1 MRSVRKEAES
11 LMQVGRFAEAE
22 EAFSAF
28 LDVHPGDS
36 SALLGLGYS
45 ALLRNDLDE
54 AERRLDTALRL
65 KPRSKAA
72 RGLLGELHYRRDD
85 FDRAA
90 PHFARLGRAAKARQL
105 ASFAGQRPNEID
117 GDAPTRIPFV
127 KTDPLPVLELDVNGS
142 GPARFLLDT
151 GGGESILDQEFA
163 GRVDAAGFGAE
174 RGIFG
179 GGRKARVEH
188 GRVDSVRLG
197 GFVLRNVPVAV
208 LDLGAVAATVGEAR
222 LDGILGTVP
231 LSRFTSTIDYP
242 RGALVL
248 ERASEGP
255 PPGGFSVPFWLAG
268 DHFVVAWGAV
278 NGGQE
283 TLFFVD
289 TGLAGNGFTCPSSTL
304 REARI
309 EVQEELA
316 EEARALGSGAFRVA
330 PFVVDELRL
339 GEFRRQRVVGV
350 AGAFPPQLE
359 RGLGFRV
366 GGLISHQFFRSCALT
381 LDFAAMRLR
390 LQPA

>member
-1 MRSVRKEAES
+1 MRSLRKKAES
-11 LMQVGRFAEAE
+11 LLQAGRFADAE
-22 EAFSAF
+22 EAFSAC
-28 LDVHPGDS
+28 LDGDPRDS
-36 SALLGLGYS
+36 SALIGLGYC
-45 ALLRNDLDE
+45 ALVRNDLNE
-54 AERRLDTALRL
+54 AERRLDAALRL

-90 PHFARLGRAAKARQL
+90 PHFASSGRAAKARQL
-105 ASFAGQRPNEID
+105 ASFAGHRPNEIE
-117 GDAPTRIPFV
+117 GDAYTRIPFLE
-127 KTDPLPVLELDVNGS
+127 TDPLPVLDLHVNGN

-151 GGGESILDQEFA
+151 GGGELILDPEFA
-163 GRVDAAGFGAE
+163 GRVGAVGFGAE

-208 LDLGAVAATVGEAR
+208 LDLGAVAPTVGEAR

-242 RGALVL
+242 GGALLL
-248 ERASEGP
+248 ERASEAP
-255 PPGGFSVPFWLAG
+255 SPRGFSVPFWLAG

-278 NGGQE
+278 NGGPE

-309 EVQEELA
+309 EVKQELA
-316 EEARALGSGAFRVA
+316 EEARALGSSAYRVV
-330 PFVVDELRL
+330 PFVVDDLRL
-339 GEFRRQRVVGV
+339 GDFRRQHVDGV

-381 LDFAAMRLR
+381 FDFAAMRLR
-390 LQPA
+390 LQPV

>member
-1 MRSVRKEAES
+1 
-11 LMQVGRFAEAE
+11 
-22 EAFSAF
+22 
-28 LDVHPGDS
+28 
-36 SALLGLGYS
+36 
-45 ALLRNDLDE
+45 
-54 AERRLDTALRL
+54 
-65 KPRSKAA
+65 
-72 RGLLGELHYRRDD
+72 
-85 FDRAA
+85 
-90 PHFARLGRAAKARQL
+90 
-105 ASFAGQRPNEID
+105 
-117 GDAPTRIPFV
+117 
-127 KTDPLPVLELDVNGS
+127 LDVNGS
-142 GPARFLLDT
+142 GTARFLLDT
-151 GGGESILDQEFA
+151 GGGELILDQEFA
-163 GRVDAAGFGAE
+163 GRVGAVGFGAE

-208 LDLGAVAATVGEAR
+208 LDLEAVAPTVGEAR

-231 LSRFTSTIDYP
+231 LSRFTSTIDYL

-248 ERASEGP
+248 ERASEEP
-255 PPGGFSVPFWLAG
+255 TPGGSSVPFWLAG

-278 NGGQE
+278 NGGPE

-339 GEFRRQRVVGV
+339 GEFRRQRVDGV

-390 LQPA
+390 LQRAGSDRDELDGRGMQAHGACQAPVGREQRRV